1 MEKSKLKISEISA
14 GDWMSIN
21 GKPVEIVAV
30 SELNGS
36 VVYFEE
42 EVEDMVEVS
51 IDAVFPIPLT
61 HEIMK
66 TYGFVADR
74 TFPKYVT
81 YTYHVF
87 KEKDFERNGC
97 KYNTDYCVS
106 VDMDYESD
114 KVFEVSVR
122 NHSREGIFNIKQT
135 KTNEPYFL
143 HELQHAMR
151 DCRVEERKVLL

>member
-14 GDWMSIN
+14 GNWMSIN
-21 GKPVEIVAV
+21 GKSVEIVAV

-51 IDAVFPIPLT
+51 IDAVKPIPLT

-74 TFPKYVT
+74 TFPKYIT
-81 YTYHVF
+81 YTHHVF

-106 VDMDYESD
+106 VDMAYDSD
-114 KVFEVSVR
+114 NVLEVSIR
-122 NHSREGIFNIKQT
+122 SHCREGIFSIKQT

-151 DCRVEERKVLL
+151 DCRVEERRVLL